1 VKLWTLLKS
10 ETQEF
15 RSIHGWWSTLESG
28 GCFMDHEDEL
38 TKKIEEQFYGGR
50 DEQIV
55 LNTWKR
61 LIIV

>member
-38 TKKIEEQFYGGR
+38 TKKIEEQFYGGK

-55 LNTWKR
+55 F
-61 LIIV
+61 